1 MTWLLSGA
9 VVGLIVALI
18 WTWRKWIAPWRR
30 VEEMIALIS
39 SGKKPSTFL
48 LEGAAGPRNVALAL
62 EQVFNR
68 QTQLEHQIAERA
80 SGTNTVFA
88 ALQDGL
94 LVVDTRHRLTFVNRS
109 FQTLFASRADDLGRT
124 VLEVIRQERLDLRV
138 MLGAF
143 IGAEVNNPSCP
154 WGGIYPDADLAR
166 NLRDNRVQI
175 EKLIGLANRYPGII
189 SSVSAGNE
197 ATVEWTDHLVPV
209 ESVVEYVRM
218 LKRGVRQPVTFCENY
233 LPRQGKLEALV
244 AEVDFISLH
253 TYPIW
258 EFQGIAQALSYTQE
272 NYRSVS
278 ARYPGTPVVITE
290 AGWATASN
298 GRGIPPG
305 NAGEEMQQEY
315 YQDLTRWSREQGILT
330 FVFEAFDEPW
340 KGSADPA
347 DPEKHWGLFTAGRKP
362 KRVMRGL
369 YPELR

>member
-1 MTWLLSGA
+1 MRELEAVNAICYSGYREGQRPGAIPPSFEQTKEDLLI
-9 VVGLIVALI
+9 LEKN
-18 WTWRKWIAPWRR
+18 WK
-30 VEEMIALIS
+30 
-39 SGKKPSTFL
+39 L
-48 LEGAAGPRNVALAL
+48 LRLYDCGP
-62 EQVFNR
+62 
-68 QTQLEHQIAERA
+68 HAE
-80 SGTNTVFA
+80 
-88 ALQDGL
+88 
-94 LVVDTRHRLTFVNRS
+94 
-109 FQTLFASRADDLGRT
+109 T
-124 VLEVIRQERLDLRV
+124 VLEVIRQEKLDLQV

-154 WGGIYPDADLAR
+154 WGGIYPDADLSR
-166 NLRDNRVQI
+166 NRRDNRVQI
-175 EKLIGLANRYPGII
+175 EKLIELANRYPDLI

-209 ESVVEYVRM
+209 ASVVEYVRM
-218 LKRGVRQPVTFCENY
+218 LKRGVQQPVTFCENY
-233 LPRQGKLEALV
+233 LPWQGKLEALV

-258 EFQGIAQALSYTQE
+258 EFKSIAQALSYTQE

-278 ARYPGTPVVITE
+278 ARYPGAPVVITE

-305 NAGEEMQQEY
+305 NAGEELQHAY